1 MIKELF
7 INLFPSNK
15 LYYGFA
21 GSILLFVISYQI
33 PILFPLG
40 QVVLFMSCLWFGLSA
55 IVLFYLK
62 TAILAERHTYEL
74 LSLGDENEIKI
85 KIYNNFPFRVNI
97 EVIDELP
104 FQLQNR
110 NFKLE
115 AKLDKKSSG
124 ILQYSIRPLSRG
136 DYEFGDILVYV
147 SFPFSFCVRR
157 FKIKTQGNKRVYP
170 SIIQMKIYQLK
181 VLSRISRLE
190 GSKKIRRIGQSYE
203 FEQIRNYV
211 EGDDF
216 RHINWKATSR
226 ATGGIKIN
234 QFEDEKAQAVYCII
248 DKSRNMKMPFNGLSL
263 MDYAINSSLVISNSA
278 LLKSDRAGLIT
289 FSEKID
295 TAIKSVNKPGQLSLI
310 LNALYNEKEGQH
322 ESNYELLLQYVT
334 QHVKQRSLL
343 FLYTNFETTHNLYR
357 ILPVLRRL
365 NRMHLLVVV
374 MFQNSEIFKLSKER
388 YQNTP
393 ELYTAVVAEKFIYQ
407 KSLIEKELKI
417 NGIKS
422 ILTTPE
428 ELTIQ
433 TVNKYLEIKSQG
445 LI

>member
-1 MIKELF
+1 
-7 INLFPSNK
+7 
-15 LYYGFA
+15 
-21 GSILLFVISYQI
+21 
-33 PILFPLG
+33 
-40 QVVLFMSCLWFGLSA
+40 
-55 IVLFYLK
+55 
-62 TAILAERHTYEL
+62 
-74 LSLGDENEIKI
+74 
-85 KIYNNFPFRVNI
+85 
-97 EVIDELP
+97 
-104 FQLQNR
+104 
-110 NFKLE
+110 
-115 AKLDKKSSG
+115 
-124 ILQYSIRPLSRG
+124 
-136 DYEFGDILVYV
+136 
-147 SFPFSFCVRR
+147 VRR
-157 FKIKTQGNKRVYP
+157 FKIKTLGNKRVYP